1 MSYPHNDPYQ
11 QDNAHGG
18 QPFGYDNR
26 RNSRSHSLQPTVQ
39 GGDNPLVNRSLSNTR
54 TPATGQAQPFGT
66 YGTGQNREQGL
77 PYVSSA
83 QTPQYPQAQGHSASF
98 QNQIYQSGDPY
109 MIQALDAQSPH
120 LVSPVSPHNRTPYLT
135 TPQQPSVP
143 QSASHSAQAQYQYQR
158 GDPNY
163 SVGNPQHQRTSSTSR
178 YPQQQQSSHQA
189 VFAVPPDDAAASF
202 GPNVPG
208 ELHGEVTR
216 QSRSMRRDT
225 SSGRTLVL
233 NVALWVFRDDL
244 RRGVPPCPACNK
256 CPRRLNGNYCGSS
269 CERWD
274 MERRQ
279 QPQRQQSYPPSGV
292 RPHSQPTSGI
302 TAWSTS
308 TNTSLSTS
316 SLEANNQYLSP
327 GGLGDQ
333 SVEYNNPERGGW
345 IALRYRDSSP
355 YLRQ

>member
-1 MSYPHNDPYQ
+1 
-11 QDNAHGG
+11 
-18 QPFGYDNR
+18 
-26 RNSRSHSLQPTVQ
+26 
-39 GGDNPLVNRSLSNTR
+39 
-54 TPATGQAQPFGT
+54 
-66 YGTGQNREQGL
+66 
-77 PYVSSA
+77 
-83 QTPQYPQAQGHSASF
+83 
-98 QNQIYQSGDPY
+98 
-109 MIQALDAQSPH
+109 
-120 LVSPVSPHNRTPYLT
+120 
-135 TPQQPSVP
+135 VP

-225 SSGRTLVL
+225 MPAGPPCRYPNCHRPAARDGGTHELTEYCSLDHM
-233 NVALWVFRDDL
+233 RDDL

-327 GGLGDQ
+327 GGLVRCQNCGTTY
-333 SVEYNNPERGGW
+333 SVRGRSRP
-345 IALRYRDSSP
+345 RYETEPGSP
-355 YLRQ
+355 VGYMTLPPCPQCGHSRRT